1 MYDEMMPVF
10 ITEKAVEEVHKI
22 MQNKSIPKEYGLRV
36 GTRGGGCGGMSFMLG
51 FDKKKESDLEFVVDG
66 IPVYIEK
73 RHTMY
78 LLGMEVDFYEGND
91 ERGFTF
97 IKREDG

>member
-1 MYDEMMPVF
+1 MYDEMMPVSL
-10 ITEKAVEEVHKI
+10 TEKAVEEVRKI
-22 MQNKSIPKEYGLRV
+22 MENKSIPKEYGLRV
-36 GTRGGGCGGMSFMLG
+36 GTRGGGCGGMSYMLG
-51 FDKKKESDLEFVVDG
+51 FDKKKENDVEFAVDG

-97 IKREDG
+97 VKREDN

>member
-1 MYDEMMPVF
+1 MYDEMMPVSL
-10 ITEKAVEEVHKI
+10 TEKAVEEVRKI
-22 MQNKSIPKEYGLRV
+22 MENKSIPKEYGLRV
-36 GTRGGGCGGMSFMLG
+36 GTRGGGCGGMSYMLG
-51 FDKKKESDLEFVVDG
+51 FDKKKENDMEFAVDG

-97 IKREDG
+97 VKREDN

>member
-1 MYDEMMPVF
+1 MQDEMMPVF
-10 ITEKAVEEVHKI
+10 ITEKAVAEVHKI

-36 GTRGGGCGGMSFMLG
+36 GTGGMSFMLG
-51 FDKKKESDLEFVVDG
+51 FDKKKETDMEFAIDG

-73 RHTMY
+73 KHTMY

-97 IKREDG
+97 VKREDH